1 MRIRFVNWVIA
12 LAICGGVLV
21 PRGSAQQAETMM
33 PEQSAAKAKQVLHQ
47 LISAMGGDA
56 YLQTRETD
64 CTGRLAQFEHNGDL
78 SGYTNFRDYWHLP
91 DKNRTE
97 YEVKG
102 AKGGLLGV
110 LIGSIP
116 FKGGTIIEMYNG
128 EDGWTMDRG
137 GVSEQSAVNISD
149 FKEQTKR
156 DIDNVLRFRLKEEG
170 MLFRYGG
177 MDLVD
182 MKPVE
187 WVELVDREDRTFR
200 YAVLQSSHLLAR
212 SIVITRD
219 ETTRER
225 TEEITSYGNYHMQGQ
240 VMAPLQVERKRD
252 GRRLFQAF
260 FDTCSF
266 DQHFPPDFFTK
277 ASLEKKYSESFSKK
291 DREKAAKQREKEE
304 RDN

>member
-1 MRIRFVNWVIA
+1 MA
-12 LAICGGVLV
+12 LAICASVAV

-33 PEQSAAKAKQVLHQ
+33 PEQSAAKAKQVLNQ

-128 EDGWTMDRG
+128 DDGWTLDRG
-137 GVSEQSAVNISD
+137 GVSEPSAVNISD

-200 YAVLQSSHLLAR
+200 YAVLQNSHLLAR

-225 TEEITSYGNYHMQGQ
+225 TEEVTSYGNYHMQGQ

-252 GRRLFQAF
+252 GRRQFQAF
-260 FDTCSF
+260 FDACSF

>member
-1 MRIRFVNWVIA
+1 MRMRFFSLLMA
-12 LAICGGVLV
+12 LAIYSGATASRVH
-21 PRGSAQQAETMM
+21 AQAAETMM
-33 PEQSAAKAKQVLHQ
+33 PDESAAKAKQVLNQ
-47 LISAMGGDA
+47 LISAMGGEA

-64 CTGRLAQFEHNGDL
+64 CTGRLAQFEHTGDL
-78 SGYTNFRDYWHLP
+78 SGFTTFRDYWHLP

-102 AKGGLLGV
+102 AKGGILGV

-116 FKGGTIIEMYNG
+116 FKGGTIIELYNG
-128 EDGWTMDRG
+128 NEGWTMDRG
-137 GVSEQSAVNISD
+137 GVTEQSAVNIAD
-149 FKEQTKR
+149 FQEQTKR

-200 YAVLQSSHLLAR
+200 YAVLQNSHLLAR

-266 DQHFPPDFFTK
+266 EQHLPPDFFTK
-277 ASLEKKYSESFSKK
+277 ASLEKKYAESFSKK

-304 RDN
+304 RNN

>member
-1 MRIRFVNWVIA
+1 MRFLVYS
-12 LAICGGVLV
+12 LAVSLCIILAVPLV
-21 PRGSAQQAETMM
+21 SAQVAETMM
-33 PEQSAAKAKQVLHQ
+33 PDQSAAKAKHVLDQ
-47 LISAMGGDA
+47 LIDALGGQA
-56 YLQTRETD
+56 YLDTRDTD

-78 SGYTNFRDYWHLP
+78 SGYTNFRDYWRLP

-102 AKGGLLGV
+102 AKGGFLGV
-110 LIGSIP
+110 LIGNIP
-116 FKGGTIIEMYNG
+116 FKGGTIIELYNG
-128 EDGWTMDRG
+128 DEGWTMDRS
-137 GVSEQSAVNISD
+137 GVSEQPPTNVTD

-177 MDLVD
+177 QDLID

-200 YAVLQSSHLLAR
+200 LAVLGSSHLLAR
-212 SIVITRD
+212 SVVITHD

-225 TEEITSYGNYHMQGQ
+225 TEDVTYYGNYHLQGS
-240 VMAPLQVERKRD
+240 VMAPLQVERRRD

-260 FDTCSF
+260 FDACSF
-266 DQHFPPDFFTK
+266 DQHFAPDFFTK
-277 ASLEKKYSESFSKK
+277 ASLEKKYTESVSKK
-291 DREKAAKQREKEE
+291 DRDKAAKQREKEE
-304 RDN
+304 RNN

>member
-1 MRIRFVNWVIA
+1 MV
-12 LAICGGVLV
+12 LAICAGAAV

-33 PEQSAAKAKQVLHQ
+33 PEQSAAKAKQVLNQ

-128 EDGWTMDRG
+128 DDGWTMDRG

-200 YAVLQSSHLLAR
+200 YAVLQNSHLLAR

-225 TEEITSYGNYHMQGQ
+225 TEEVTSYGNYHMQGQ

-252 GRRLFQAF
+252 GRRQFQAF
-260 FDTCSF
+260 FDACSF
-266 DQHFPPDFFTK
+266 DQHFPADFFTK

>member
-1 MRIRFVNWVIA
+1 MRIRFLNWVMT
-12 LAICGGVLV
+12 LAICAGLAA

-33 PEQSAAKAKQVLHQ
+33 PEQSAAKAKQVLKQ

-128 EDGWTMDRG
+128 DDGWTMDRS
-137 GVSEQSAVNISD
+137 GVSEQSAVNIAD

-187 WVELVDREDRTFR
+187 WVELVDRDDRTFR

-260 FDTCSF
+260 FDACSF

>member
-1 MRIRFVNWVIA
+1 MRIRFFNWVMA
-12 LAICGGVLV
+12 LAICAGAAV

-33 PEQSAAKAKQVLHQ
+33 PEQSAAKAKQVLNQ

-128 EDGWTMDRG
+128 DDGWTMDRG

-200 YAVLQSSHLLAR
+200 YAVLQNSHLLAR

-225 TEEITSYGNYHMQGQ
+225 TEEVTSYGNYHMQGQ

-252 GRRLFQAF
+252 GRRQFQAF
-260 FDTCSF
+260 FDACSF

-277 ASLEKKYSESFSKK
+277 ASLEKKYAESFSKK

>member
-1 MRIRFVNWVIA
+1 MV
-12 LAICGGVLV
+12 LAICAGAAV

-33 PEQSAAKAKQVLHQ
+33 PEQSAAKAKQVLNQ

-128 EDGWTMDRG
+128 DDGWTMDRG

-200 YAVLQSSHLLAR
+200 YAVLQNSHLLAR

-225 TEEITSYGNYHMQGQ
+225 TEEVTSYGNYHMQGQ

-252 GRRLFQAF
+252 GRRQFQAF
-260 FDTCSF
+260 FDACSF

-277 ASLEKKYSESFSKK
+277 ASLEKKYAESFSKK

>member
-1 MRIRFVNWVIA
+1 MIA
-12 LAICGGVLV
+12 LAICAGGAA

-33 PEQSAAKAKQVLHQ
+33 PEQSAAKAKQVLNQ

-200 YAVLQSSHLLAR
+200 YAVLQNSHLLAR

-225 TEEITSYGNYHMQGQ
+225 TEEVTSYGNYHMQGQ

-252 GRRLFQAF
+252 GRRQFQAF
-260 FDTCSF
+260 FDACSF
-266 DQHFPPDFFTK
+266 DQHFPLDFFTK

>member
-1 MRIRFVNWVIA
+1 MRFAVCLMAI
-12 LAICGGVLV
+12 AICIFAAA
-21 PRGSAQQAETMM
+21 PRAGAQVAETLM
-33 PEQSAAKAKQVLHQ
+33 PEQSAAKAKHILDQVIDAL
-47 LISAMGGDA
+47 GGQA
-56 YLQTRETD
+56 YLQTRDTD

-78 SGYTNFRDYWHLP
+78 SGYTNFRDYWRLP

-110 LIGSIP
+110 LIGQIP
-116 FKGGTIIEMYNG
+116 FKGGTIIELYNG
-128 EDGWTMDRG
+128 DEGWTMDRG
-137 GVSEQSAVNISD
+137 GVSEQPTTNVTD

-177 MDLVD
+177 ADLIDMRPVD
-182 MKPVE
+182 

-200 YAVLQSSHLLAR
+200 LAVLQRSHLPAR
-212 SIVITRD
+212 SVVITRD

-225 TEEITSYGNYHMQGQ
+225 TEEVTYYGNYHLQGS
-240 VMAPLQVERKRD
+240 VMAPLQVERRRD

-266 DQHFPPDFFTK
+266 DQHFADDFFTK
-277 ASLEKKYSESFSKK
+277 ASLEKKYTENYSKK
-291 DREKAAKQREKEE
+291 DRDKAAKQREKEE
-304 RDN
+304 RNN

>member
-1 MRIRFVNWVIA
+1 MA
-12 LAICGGVLV
+12 LAICVGVAV

-33 PEQSAAKAKQVLHQ
+33 PEQSAAKAKQVLNQ

-128 EDGWTMDRG
+128 DDGWTMDRG

-200 YAVLQSSHLLAR
+200 YAVLQNSHLLAR

-225 TEEITSYGNYHMQGQ
+225 TEEVTSYGNYHMQGQ

-252 GRRLFQAF
+252 GRRQFQAF
-260 FDTCSF
+260 FDACSF
-266 DQHFPPDFFTK
+266 DQHFPADFFTK

>member
-1 MRIRFVNWVIA
+1 MRIRFLNWVMA
-12 LAICGGVLV
+12 LAICAGLAA

-33 PEQSAAKAKQVLHQ
+33 PEQSAAKAKQVLKQ

-128 EDGWTMDRG
+128 DDGWTMDRS
-137 GVSEQSAVNISD
+137 GVSEQSAVNIAD

-187 WVELVDREDRTFR
+187 WVELVDRDDRTFR

-225 TEEITSYGNYHMQGQ
+225 TEEVTSYGNYHMQGQ

-252 GRRLFQAF
+252 GRRQFQAF

-304 RDN
+304 RNN

>member
-1 MRIRFVNWVIA
+1 MV
-12 LAICGGVLV
+12 LAICAGAAV

-33 PEQSAAKAKQVLHQ
+33 PEQSAAKAKQVLNQ

-200 YAVLQSSHLLAR
+200 YAVLQNSHLLAR

-225 TEEITSYGNYHMQGQ
+225 TEEVTSYGNYHMQGQ

-252 GRRLFQAF
+252 GRRQFQAF
-260 FDTCSF
+260 FDACSF
-266 DQHFPPDFFTK
+266 DQHFPLDFFTK

>member
-1 MRIRFVNWVIA
+1 
-12 LAICGGVLV
+12 
-21 PRGSAQQAETMM
+21 M
-33 PEQSAAKAKQVLHQ
+33 PEQSARKARQVLDQ
-47 LISAMGGDA
+47 LISAMGGQA
-56 YLQTRETD
+56 YLQTRETE

-102 AKGGLLGV
+102 AKGGILGV

-116 FKGGTIIEMYNG
+116 FKGGTIIELYNG
-128 EDGWTMDRG
+128 DEGWTMDKG
-137 GVSEQSAVNISD
+137 GVSEQPVTNVTD

-156 DIDNVLRFRLKEEG
+156 DMDNVLRFRLKEEG

-177 MDLVD
+177 QDLID

-187 WVELVDREDRTFR
+187 WVELVDRDERTFR
-200 YAVLQSSHLLAR
+200 LAVLQSSHLLAR

-225 TEEITSYGNYHMQGQ
+225 TEEVTAYGNYHMQGQ
-240 VMAPLQVERKRD
+240 VMAPLQVERRRD

-260 FDTCSF
+260 FDSCSF
-266 DQHFPPDFFTK
+266 DHNFAPDFFTK
-277 ASLEKKYSESFSKK
+277 ASLEKKYAESVSKK
-291 DREKAAKQREKEE
+291 DRDKAAKQKEKEE
-304 RDN
+304 RNN

>member
-1 MRIRFVNWVIA
+1 VWIRFFNWVIA
-12 LAICGGVLV
+12 LAICAGVAV

-33 PEQSAAKAKQVLHQ
+33 PEQSAAKAKQVLKQ

-64 CTGRLAQFEHNGDL
+64 CTGRLAQFQQNGDL

-137 GVSEQSAVNISD
+137 GVTEQSAVNIAD

-200 YAVLQSSHLLAR
+200 YAVLQNSHLLAR
-212 SIVITRD
+212 SIVVTRD

-225 TEEITSYGNYHMQGQ
+225 TEEVTSYGNYHMQGQ

-260 FDTCSF
+260 FDACSF

-277 ASLEKKYSESFSKK
+277 TSLEKKYSESFSKK

-304 RDN
+304 RNN

>member
-1 MRIRFVNWVIA
+1 VRVSVLKLIVA
-12 LAICGGVLV
+12 LAIAAVAAA
-21 PRGSAQQAETMM
+21 PRAHAQAAETMM
-33 PEQSAAKAKQVLHQ
+33 PEQSAAKAKQVLNQ
-47 LISAMGGDA
+47 LISAMGGEA

-64 CTGRLAQFEHNGDL
+64 CTGRLAQFGHNGDL
-78 SGYTNFRDYWHLP
+78 TGYTNFRDYWHLP

-97 YEVKG
+97 YEVKS
-102 AKGGLLGV
+102 AKGGFLGV

-116 FKGGTIIEMYNG
+116 FKGGTIIQMYSG
-128 EDGWTMDRG
+128 EEGWTMDRG
-137 GVSEQSAVNISD
+137 GVTEQTAVNIAD

-177 MDLVD
+177 VDLVD
-182 MKPVE
+182 MRPVE

-200 YAVLQSSHLLAR
+200 YAILQSSHLLAR

-219 ETTRER
+219 ETTREQ
-225 TEEITSYGNYHMQGQ
+225 TEEVTSYGNYHIEGQ
-240 VMAPLQVERKRD
+240 VMAPLQVERRRD
-252 GRRLFQAF
+252 GRRQFQAF

-266 DQHFPPDFFTK
+266 DEHLPADFFTK
-277 ASLEKKYSESFSKK
+277 ASLEKKYAESFSKK
-291 DREKAAKQREKEE
+291 NREKAAKQREKEE

>member
-1 MRIRFVNWVIA
+1 MRIRFLNWVMA
-12 LAICGGVLV
+12 LAICAGLAA

-33 PEQSAAKAKQVLHQ
+33 PEQSAAKAKQVLKQ

-128 EDGWTMDRG
+128 DDGWTMDRS
-137 GVSEQSAVNISD
+137 GVSEQSAVNIAD

-187 WVELVDREDRTFR
+187 WVELVDRDDRTFR

-225 TEEITSYGNYHMQGQ
+225 TEEVTSYGNYHMQGQ

>member
-1 MRIRFVNWVIA
+1 MV
-12 LAICGGVLV
+12 LAICAGAAV

-33 PEQSAAKAKQVLHQ
+33 PEQSAAKAKQVLNQ

-128 EDGWTMDRG
+128 DDGWTMDRG

-200 YAVLQSSHLLAR
+200 YAVLQNSHLLAR

-225 TEEITSYGNYHMQGQ
+225 TEEVTSYGNYHMQGQ

-252 GRRLFQAF
+252 GRRQFQAF
-260 FDTCSF
+260 FDACSF

>member
-1 MRIRFVNWVIA
+1 VIA
-12 LAICGGVLV
+12 LAICGGVAV

-33 PEQSAAKAKQVLHQ
+33 PEQSAAKAKQVLKQ

-225 TEEITSYGNYHMQGQ
+225 TEEVTSYGNYHMEGQ

-252 GRRLFQAF
+252 GRRQFQAF

-266 DQHFPPDFFTK
+266 DQHFPADFFTK

-304 RDN
+304 RNN

>member
-1 MRIRFVNWVIA
+1 VRIRFFSWVIA
-12 LAICGGVLV
+12 LAICAGAAI

-33 PEQSAAKAKQVLHQ
+33 PEQSAAKAKQVLNQ

-128 EDGWTMDRG
+128 DEGWTMDRG

-156 DIDNVLRFRLKEEG
+156 DMDNVLRFRLKEEG

-200 YAVLQSSHLLAR
+200 LAVLQNSHLLAR

-219 ETTRER
+219 EMTRER
-225 TEEITSYGNYHMQGQ
+225 TEEVTSYGNYHMQGQ

-260 FDTCSF
+260 FDACSF

-277 ASLEKKYSESFSKK
+277 ASLEKKYEESFSKK
-291 DREKAAKQREKEE
+291 DREKAAKQREKEA

>member
-1 MRIRFVNWVIA
+1 MMA
-12 LAICGGVLV
+12 LAICAGVAV
-21 PRGSAQQAETMM
+21 PRGNAQQAETMM
-33 PEQSAAKAKQVLHQ
+33 PEQSAAKAKQVLNQ
-47 LISAMGGDA
+47 LISAMGGQA

-128 EDGWTMDRG
+128 DDGWTMDRG

-200 YAVLQSSHLLAR
+200 YAVLQNSHLLAR

-225 TEEITSYGNYHMQGQ
+225 TEEVTSYGNYHMQGQ

-252 GRRLFQAF
+252 GRRQFQAF
-260 FDTCSF
+260 FDACSF

-277 ASLEKKYSESFSKK
+277 ASLEKKYAESFSKK

>member
-1 MRIRFVNWVIA
+1 MRFFSLMMA
-12 LAICGGVLV
+12 LAIYAGATASRVH
-21 PRGSAQQAETMM
+21 AQAAETMM
-33 PEQSAAKAKQVLHQ
+33 PDESAAKAKQVLNQ
-47 LISAMGGDA
+47 LISAMGGEA

-64 CTGRLAQFEHNGDL
+64 CTGRLAQFEHTGDL
-78 SGYTNFRDYWHLP
+78 SGFTTFRDYWHLP

-102 AKGGLLGV
+102 AKGGILGV

-116 FKGGTIIEMYNG
+116 FKGGTIIELYNG
-128 EDGWTMDRG
+128 DEGWTMDRG
-137 GVSEQSAVNISD
+137 GVTEQSAVNIAD
-149 FKEQTKR
+149 FQEQTKR

-200 YAVLQSSHLLAR
+200 YAVLQNSHLLAR

-225 TEEITSYGNYHMQGQ
+225 TEEVTSYGNYHMQGQ

-266 DQHFPPDFFTK
+266 EQHLPPDFFTK
-277 ASLEKKYSESFSKK
+277 ASLEKKYAESFSKK

-304 RDN
+304 RNN

>member
-1 MRIRFVNWVIA
+1 MKVFHLIVA
-12 LAICGGVLV
+12 LAVCGSAAV
-21 PRGSAQQAETMM
+21 PRAHAQAAETMM
-33 PEQSAAKAKQVLHQ
+33 PEKSAAKARQVLNQ
-47 LISAMGGDA
+47 LISAMGGEA
-56 YLQTRETD
+56 YLQARESD

-116 FKGGTIIEMYNG
+116 FKGGTIIEMYSG

-137 GVSEQSAVNISD
+137 GVTEQSAVNIAD

-177 MDLVD
+177 VDLVD

-187 WVELVDREDRTFR
+187 WVELVDREDLTFR

-225 TEEITSYGNYHMQGQ
+225 TEEVTSYGNYHMQGQ

-252 GRRLFQAF
+252 GRRQFQAF

-266 DQHFPPDFFTK
+266 DQHFPADFFTK

>member
-1 MRIRFVNWVIA
+1 MRIRFLNWVMA
-12 LAICGGVLV
+12 LAICAGLAA

-33 PEQSAAKAKQVLHQ
+33 PEQSAAKAKQVLKQ

-128 EDGWTMDRG
+128 DDGWTMDRS
-137 GVSEQSAVNISD
+137 GVSEQSAVNIAD

-187 WVELVDREDRTFR
+187 WVELVDRDDRTFR

-260 FDTCSF
+260 FDACSF

>member
-1 MRIRFVNWVIA
+1 MRFFSLMMA
-12 LAICGGVLV
+12 LAIYAGATASRVH
-21 PRGSAQQAETMM
+21 AQAAETMM
-33 PEQSAAKAKQVLHQ
+33 PDESAAKAKQVLNQ
-47 LISAMGGDA
+47 LISAMGGEA

-64 CTGRLAQFEHNGDL
+64 CTGRLAQFEHTGDL
-78 SGYTNFRDYWHLP
+78 SGFTTFRDYWHLP

-102 AKGGLLGV
+102 AKGGILGV

-116 FKGGTIIEMYNG
+116 FKGGTIIELYNG
-128 EDGWTMDRG
+128 NEGWTMDRG
-137 GVSEQSAVNISD
+137 GVTEQSAVNIAD
-149 FKEQTKR
+149 FQEQTKR

-200 YAVLQSSHLLAR
+200 YAVLQNSHLLAR

-225 TEEITSYGNYHMQGQ
+225 TEEVTSYGNYHMQGQ

-252 GRRLFQAF
+252 GRRSFQAF

-266 DQHFPPDFFTK
+266 EQHLPPDFFTK
-277 ASLEKKYSESFSKK
+277 ASLEKKYAESFSKK

-304 RDN
+304 RNN

>member
-1 MRIRFVNWVIA
+1 MRMSVLKLIVA
-12 LAICGGVLV
+12 LAIGAVAAA
-21 PRGSAQQAETMM
+21 PRAHAQAAETMM
-33 PEQSAAKAKQVLHQ
+33 PEQSAAKAKQVLNQ
-47 LISAMGGDA
+47 LISAMGGEA

-102 AKGGLLGV
+102 AKGGFLGV

-116 FKGGTIIEMYNG
+116 FKGGTIIQMYSG
-128 EDGWTMDRG
+128 EEGWTMDRG
-137 GVSEQSAVNISD
+137 GVTEQTAVNIAD

-156 DIDNVLRFRLKEEG
+156 NIDNVLRFRLKEEG

-177 MDLVD
+177 VDLVD

-219 ETTRER
+219 ETTREQ
-225 TEEITSYGNYHMQGQ
+225 TEEVTSYGNYHKEGQ

-252 GRRLFQAF
+252 GRRQFQAF

-266 DQHFPPDFFTK
+266 DEHLPADFFTK
-277 ASLEKKYSESFSKK
+277 ASLEKKYTESFSKK
-291 DREKAAKQREKEE
+291 NRNKAAKQREKEE

>member
-1 MRIRFVNWVIA
+1 VRMRFSVV
-12 LAICGGVLV
+12 LMAICVFGVGS
-21 PRGSAQQAETMM
+21 RASAQVAETMM
-33 PEQSAAKAKQVLHQ
+33 PEQSAAKAKHILDQ
-47 LISAMGGDA
+47 LVDAMGGQA
-56 YLQTRETD
+56 YLQVRDTD

-78 SGYTNFRDYWHLP
+78 SGYTNFRDYWRLP

-110 LIGSIP
+110 LIGQIP
-116 FKGGTIIEMYNG
+116 FKGGTIIELYNG
-128 EDGWTMDRG
+128 DEGWTMDRG
-137 GVSEQSAVNISD
+137 GVSEQPTTNVTD

-170 MLFRYGG
+170 MVFRYGG
-177 MDLVD
+177 TDLID
-182 MKPVE
+182 MKQVE

-200 YAVLQSSHLLAR
+200 LAVLQSSHLLAR
-212 SIVITRD
+212 SVVITRD

-225 TEEITSYGNYHMQGQ
+225 TEEVTYYGNYHLRGS
-240 VMAPLQVERKRD
+240 VMAPLQVERRRD

-266 DQHFPPDFFTK
+266 DQHFPDDFFTK
-277 ASLEKKYSESFSKK
+277 ASLEKKYLEAYSKK
-291 DREKAAKQREKEE
+291 DRDKAAKQREKED
-304 RDN
+304 RNN

>member
-12 LAICGGVLV
+12 LAICVGVAA
-21 PRGSAQQAETMM
+21 PRLGAQQAETMM
-33 PEQSAAKAKQVLHQ
+33 PEQSAAKAKQVLKQ
-47 LISAMGGDA
+47 LISAMGGDE

-225 TEEITSYGNYHMQGQ
+225 TEEVTSYGNYHMQGQ

-252 GRRLFQAF
+252 GRRQFQAF

-304 RDN
+304 RNN

>member
-1 MRIRFVNWVIA
+1 MRFAQWMIA
-12 LAICGGVLV
+12 VVACAAIGV
-21 PRGSAQQAETMM
+21 PRASAQAAETMM
-33 PEQSAAKAKQVLHQ
+33 PEQSAAKAKQVLNQ
-47 LISAMGGDA
+47 VISAMGGDA

-97 YEVKG
+97 YETKG

-116 FKGGTIIEMYNG
+116 FKGGTIIELYNG

-137 GVSEQSAVNISD
+137 GVSEQSAVNIAD

-177 MDLVD
+177 MDLID

-200 YAVLQSSHLLAR
+200 LAVLQSSHLLAR
-212 SIVITRD
+212 TIVITRD

-225 TEEITSYGNYHMQGQ
+225 TEEVTAYGNYHMQGQ

-266 DQHFPPDFFTK
+266 DQHLPADFFTK
-277 ASLEKKYSESFSKK
+277 ASLEKKYSESYSKK
-291 DREKAAKQREKEE
+291 DREKAAKQKEKEE

>member
-1 MRIRFVNWVIA
+1 VRIRFLNWVMA
-12 LAICGGVLV
+12 LAICAGLAA

-33 PEQSAAKAKQVLHQ
+33 PEQSAAKAKQVLKQ

-128 EDGWTMDRG
+128 DDGWTMDRS
-137 GVSEQSAVNISD
+137 GVSEQSAVNIAD

-187 WVELVDREDRTFR
+187 
-200 YAVLQSSHLLAR
+200 
-212 SIVITRD
+212 
-219 ETTRER
+219 
-225 TEEITSYGNYHMQGQ
+225 
-240 VMAPLQVERKRD
+240 
-252 GRRLFQAF
+252 
-260 FDTCSF
+260 
-266 DQHFPPDFFTK
+266 
-277 ASLEKKYSESFSKK
+277 
-291 DREKAAKQREKEE
+291 
-304 RDN
+304 

>member
-1 MRIRFVNWVIA
+1 MRFFNFLMA
-12 LAICGGVLV
+12 LTIFAGAAA
-21 PRGSAQQAETMM
+21 PRAQAQAAETMM
-33 PEQSAAKAKQVLHQ
+33 PEQSAAKAKQVLNQ
-47 LISAMGGDA
+47 LISAMGGEA

-64 CTGRLAQFEHNGDL
+64 CTGRLAQFENNGDL

-102 AKGGLLGV
+102 AKGGILGV

-116 FKGGTIIEMYNG
+116 FKGGTNIEMYNG
-128 EDGWTMDRG
+128 DEGWTMDRG
-137 GVSEQSAVNISD
+137 GVTEQSAVSIAE

-156 DIDNVLRFRLKEEG
+156 DMDNVLRFRLKEEG

-200 YAVLQSSHLLAR
+200 LAVLQNSHLLAR

-225 TEEITSYGNYHMQGQ
+225 REEVTSYGNYHMNGQ

-252 GRRLFQAF
+252 GRRQFQAF

-266 DQHFPPDFFTK
+266 DQHFPADFFTK
-277 ASLEKKYSESFSKK
+277 ASLEKKYTDTFGRK
-291 DREKAAKQREKEE
+291 DRDKAAKQREKEQ

>member
-1 MRIRFVNWVIA
+1 MRIRFLNWVMT
-12 LAICGGVLV
+12 LAICAGLAA

-33 PEQSAAKAKQVLHQ
+33 PEQSAAKAKQVLKQ

-128 EDGWTMDRG
+128 DDGWTMDRS
-137 GVSEQSAVNISD
+137 GVSEQSAVNIAD

-187 WVELVDREDRTFR
+187 WVELVDRDDRTFR

-225 TEEITSYGNYHMQGQ
+225 TEEVTSYGNYHMQGQ

-260 FDTCSF
+260 FDACSF

-291 DREKAAKQREKEE
+291 DREKAAKKREKEE

>member
-1 MRIRFVNWVIA
+1 MRIRFLNWVMA
-12 LAICGGVLV
+12 LAICAGLAA

-33 PEQSAAKAKQVLHQ
+33 PEQSAAKAKQVLKQ

-128 EDGWTMDRG
+128 DDGWTMDRS
-137 GVSEQSAVNISD
+137 GVSEQSAVNIAD

-187 WVELVDREDRTFR
+187 WVELVDRDDRTFR

-225 TEEITSYGNYHMQGQ
+225 TEEVTSYGNYHMQGQ

-260 FDTCSF
+260 FDACSF